1 MGRAHPLKRVR
12 NRRLDISKEPA
23 KVVRGKRR
31 PGHANSYHPAGV
43 MPADA
48 PSGESGKHGGDAEGG
63 AMTEQGEPTQGL
75 ALNTGPL
82 LAGAVLIGIGS
93 LLGLAGLAIA
103 GAALG
108 AAARRYVNQMEVP
121 PSELAKQNL
130 AKARAA
136 ASAGASAWRNG
147 AAQPVISDQ

>member
-1 MGRAHPLKRVR
+1 MT
-12 NRRLDISKEPA
+12 DQ
-23 KVVRGKRR
+23 
-31 PGHANSYHPAGV
+31 
-43 MPADA
+43 
-48 PSGESGKHGGDAEGG
+48 EGSS
-63 AMTEQGEPTQGL
+63 QGFSVQ
-75 ALNTGPL
+75 TGPL

-108 AAARRYVNQMEVP
+108 AASRRYVNGMEVP
-121 PSELAKQNL
+121 PSELARRNL

-147 AAQPVISDQ
+147 VAEPAISDQ

>member
-1 MGRAHPLKRVR
+1 MSAVPGPV
-12 NRRLDISKEPA
+12 NR
-23 KVVRGKRR
+23 
-31 PGHANSYHPAGV
+31 YHPVGV

-48 PSGESGKHGGDAEGG
+48 PPGESGQHGGEHKDG
-63 AMTEQGEPTQGL
+63 AMADEEVTVQGL

-108 AAARRYVNQMEVP
+108 AAARRYVNNMEVP
-121 PSELAKQNL
+121 PSELARQNL

-147 AAQPVISDQ
+147 AAEPAISDQ

>member
-1 MGRAHPLKRVR
+1 MADQEEL
-12 NRRLDISKEPA
+12 
-23 KVVRGKRR
+23 R
-31 PGHANSYHPAGV
+31 P
-43 MPADA
+43 
-48 PSGESGKHGGDAEGG
+48 
-63 AMTEQGEPTQGL
+63 GL

-108 AAARRYVNQMEVP
+108 AAARRYVNNMEVP

-147 AAQPVISDQ
+147 AAQPAISDQ

>member
-1 MGRAHPLKRVR
+1 LPAQNRKKTVKTIRVSTVPDPGDRYHPVGVMTADARPARVASTG
-12 NRRLDISKEPA
+12 SKE
-23 KVVRGKRR
+23 
-31 PGHANSYHPAGV
+31 N
-43 MPADA
+43 
-48 PSGESGKHGGDAEGG
+48 G
-63 AMTEQGEPTQGL
+63 AMAGEEVPARGL
-75 ALNTGPL
+75 ALKTGPL

-108 AAARRYVNQMEVP
+108 AAARRYVNNMEVP

-147 AAQPVISDQ
+147 AAEPAISDQ

>member
-1 MGRAHPLKRVR
+1 M
-12 NRRLDISKEPA
+12 
-23 KVVRGKRR
+23 
-31 PGHANSYHPAGV
+31 
-43 MPADA
+43 
-48 PSGESGKHGGDAEGG
+48 G
-63 AMTEQGEPTQGL
+63 AMADQEELTQGF

-103 GAALG
+103 GATLT
-108 AAARRYVNQMEVP
+108 AAARRYVDSMEVP

-136 ASAGASAWRNG
+136 ATAGVSAWRNG
-147 AAQPVISDQ
+147 TAAPATSDQ